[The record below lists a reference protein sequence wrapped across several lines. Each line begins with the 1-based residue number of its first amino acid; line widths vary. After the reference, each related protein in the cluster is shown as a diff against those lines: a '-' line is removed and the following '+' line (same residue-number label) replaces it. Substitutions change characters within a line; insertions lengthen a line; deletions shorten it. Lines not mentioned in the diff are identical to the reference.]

1 MNNEHAVIKFIE
13 IRYADPICSI
23 DLTEKGLL
31 LGSMMGRTIY
41 YSIPDKKYFLL
52 SETQTEH
59 ISGVQ
64 FKTNSNDIFYIAIG
78 DESVQT
84 YTKNENGMPQ
94 PETTSNYESESE
106 HTTKCNSCF
115 TLLSNIY
122 LMRIFLHLPSD
133 DNTDVCSM
141 LTDYIITNVD
151 TKNSISGQV
160 EMSNYAVPFDTD
172 GQRFMWIDFLSEN
185 KRTICVY
192 NFREDKFALKYTL
205 DTSFGHVSHMKF
217 LPNGKI
223 FLVRNYNM
231 CEIRKDDTFDTERT
245 FMHIGSEVIACDF
258 LMNSSNSS
266 SLKENKE
273 VNGVICTLDINGNV
287 NVYQYKSDKIDI
299 IIGGPPCQGFSAAN
313 RYKIE
318 GEDPRNKLFFEF
330 VKFVDMA
337 KPKAIVIENVRGII
351 TSNKRFLVLSFF
363 IN

>member
-31 LGSMMGRTIY
+31 LGSMMGRAIY

-52 SETQTEH
+52 SETQQEH

-94 PETTSNYESESE
+94 PETTNNYESESE

-185 KRTICVY
+185 ERTICVY

-205 DTSFGHVSHMKF
+205 DKSFGHVSHMKF

-258 LMNSSNSS
+258 LMNNCNSS

-287 NVYQYKSDKIDI
+287 NLYQYKNDKIDMLFNMFRLSDI
-299 IIGGPPCQGFSAAN
+299 KQEDKDRQFFSMG
-313 RYKIE
+313 YPYYVKIS
-318 GEDPRNKLFFEF
+318 GNYIAVTTDYGCYLIHR
-330 VKFVDMA
+330 
-337 KPKAIVIENVRGII
+337 
-351 TSNKRFLVLSFF
+351 
-363 IN
+363 